1 MDSAPAHDFDRVTA
15 LIASGDLAGLDALL
29 ETLHPADIAEIVEQ
43 LDAPAQV
50 AVIKRLDTE
59 TAAEVLAVVDEH
71 SGQAL
76 LLLLSDREIVDLIEE
91 MHSDDATDVLQTL
104 PPETTERVEALLET
118 ADREELREL
127 RAFDEESAGGIMEVE
142 LVSVDEN
149 ATIADAIE
157 TVRQNAEEIENLQK
171 IYVVDPAGTLKG
183 ELSVLDLLRHPPST
197 PVAEVMDAK
206 VISVPVQMDQEEVA
220 GLFGKYDE
228 FTLPVVDPDDRLVG
242 RITVDDIIDV
252 IEEEASEDIAR
263 IAGTTED
270 EIGEPSVFKISRSRL
285 PWLIN
290 SLIGQLVAAVIMSQ
304 YEASLQELVVLT
316 FFVPLI
322 VGTSGAIG
330 IQAAVVV
337 VRELALGEI
346 DLLRM
351 GRRVLKELQVAALNG
366 VVLGVIL
373 LAAVVAWR
381 RDTGLGALLFGSLM
395 IVIFVAAFIGASVP
409 LLFQRWRIDPAIAT
423 GPFITVC
430 NDIIGLSIYLYLASM
445 YLMRAH
451 A

>member
-1 MDSAPAHDFDRVTA
+1 MDSARTHDFDRFAA
-15 LIASGDLAGLDALL
+15 LIEAGDFAVLDGLL
-29 ETLHPADIAEIVEQ
+29 EPMHPADVAEIVEH
-43 LDAPAQV
+43 LEPPAQV
-50 AVIKRLDTE
+50 ALLKRLGTE

-91 MHSDDATDVLQTL
+91 MQSDDATDVLQTL
-104 PPETTERVEALLET
+104 PPEKTERVEALLET

-127 RAFDEESAGGIMEVE
+127 LAFDEESAGGIMQVE
-142 LVSVDEN
+142 HVAVPEG
-149 ATIADAIE
+149 ATVGDAIE
-157 TVRQNAEEIENLQK
+157 AVRAGAEEIENVQK
-171 IYVVDPAGTLKG
+171 IYVVDADGGLTG
-183 ELSVLDLLRHPPST
+183 EFTVLDLLRHAPST
-197 PVAEVMDAK
+197 PVGEIMETN
-206 VISVPVQMDQEEVA
+206 VITVPVDMDQEEVA

-228 FTLPVVDPDDRLVG
+228 FTLPVVDAENHLVG

-252 IEEEASEDIAR
+252 IEDEASEDIAR

-270 EIGEPSVFKISRSRL
+270 EIGEHSVFKISRSRL

-290 SLIGQLVAAVIMSQ
+290 SLIGQLIAAVMMSQ
-304 YEASLQELVVLT
+304 YETSLQELVVLT

-322 VGTSGAIG
+322 VGTAGSIG

-346 DLLRM
+346 DVMRM
-351 GRRVLKELQVAALNG
+351 GRRVLRELQVAAING
-366 VVLGVIL
+366 TVLAAIL
-373 LAAVVAWR
+373 FIAVVAWR
-381 RDTGLGALLFGSLM
+381 RDTGLGVLLFGSLM
-395 IVIFVAAFIGASVP
+395 LVIFVAAFIGSSVP

-430 NDIIGLSIYLYLASM
+430 NDIIGLAIYLSLASVYLA
-445 YLMRAH
+445 RTH
-451 A
+451 I

>member
-1 MDSAPAHDFDRVTA
+1 MDSARTHDFDRFAA
-15 LIASGDLAGLDALL
+15 LIESGDFESLDALL
-29 ETLHPADIAEIVEQ
+29 EPLHPADVAEIVEHLEPPSQ
-43 LDAPAQV
+43 IAL
-50 AVIKRLDTE
+50 IKRLDTE

-104 PPETTERVEALLET
+104 PPEKTERVEALMET
-118 ADREELREL
+118 ADVEELREL

-142 LVSVDEN
+142 HVAVTEE
-149 ATIADAIE
+149 ATIGVAIE
-157 TVRQNAEEIENLQK
+157 VVRASAEEIENVQK
-171 IYVVDPAGTLKG
+171 IYVVDDAGGLKG
-183 ELSVLDLLRHPPST
+183 EFTVLDLLRHAPAT
-197 PVAEVMDAK
+197 PVSEVMETN
-206 VISVPVQMDQEEVA
+206 VISVPVDMDQEAVA
-220 GLFGKYDE
+220 NVFGKYDE
-228 FTLPVVDPDDRLVG
+228 FTLPVVDADNRLVG

-270 EIGEPSVFKISRSRL
+270 EIGEHSVFKISRSRL

-290 SLIGQLVAAVIMSQ
+290 SLIGQLIAALIMSQ

-322 VGTSGAIG
+322 VGTAGSIG

-346 DLLRM
+346 DVMRM
-351 GRRVLKELQVAALNG
+351 GRRVLRELQVAAING
-366 VVLGVIL
+366 IVLAAIL
-373 LAAVVAWR
+373 FVAVVAWR
-381 RDTGLGALLFGSLM
+381 RDTGLGILLFGSLM
-395 IVIFVAAFIGASVP
+395 LVIFVAAFIGASVP

-430 NDIIGLSIYLYLASM
+430 NDIIGLAIYLSLASV
-445 YLMRAH
+445 YLTRTH
-451 A
+451 P

>member
-1 MDSAPAHDFDRVTA
+1 MDSARTHDFDRFAA
-15 LIASGDLAGLDALL
+15 LIESGDFESLDALL
-29 ETLHPADIAEIVEQ
+29 EPLHPADVAEIVEH
-43 LDAPAQV
+43 LEPPSQV
-50 AVIKRLDTE
+50 ALIKRLDTE

-104 PPETTERVEALLET
+104 PPEKTERVEALLEPP
-118 ADREELREL
+118 DREELREL
-127 RAFDEESAGGIMEVE
+127 QAFDEESAGGIMEVE
-142 LVSVDEN
+142 LASVADG
-149 ATIADAIE
+149 ATIGDAIE
-157 TVRQNAEEIENLQK
+157 SLRQNAEEIENVQK
-171 IYVVDPAGTLKG
+171 IYVVDGVGALTG
-183 ELSVLDLLRHPPST
+183 EFTVLDLLRHAAST
-197 PVAEVMDAK
+197 PVRDIMETN
-206 VISVPVQMDQEEVA
+206 VIAVPVDMDQEAVA
-220 GLFGKYDE
+220 NLFGKYDE
-228 FTLPVVDPDDRLVG
+228 FTLPVVDADNRLVG

-270 EIGEPSVFKISRSRL
+270 EIGEHSVFKISRSRL

-290 SLIGQLVAAVIMSQ
+290 SLIGQLIAAVIMSQ
-304 YEASLQELVVLT
+304 YEASLQQLVVLT

-322 VGTSGAIG
+322 VGTAGSIG

-346 DLLRM
+346 DVLRT
-351 GRRVLKELQVAALNG
+351 GRRVVRELQVAALNG
-366 VVLGVIL
+366 IVLGAIL
-373 LAAVVAWR
+373 FIAVVAWR
-381 RDTGLGALLFGSLM
+381 RDTGLGVLLIGSLM
-395 IVIFVAAFIGASVP
+395 LVIFVAAFIGASVP

-430 NDIIGLSIYLYLASM
+430 NDVIGLAIYLSLASV
-445 YLMRAH
+445 YFARTQV
-451 A
+451 

>member
-1 MDSAPAHDFDRVTA
+1 MDSASTHDFERIRA
-15 LIASGDLAGLDALL
+15 LVEAGDLAALDALL
-29 ETLHPADIAEIVEQ
+29 EPLHPADIAEIVEQ
-43 LDAPAQV
+43 LEPEGQISL
-50 AVIKRLDTE
+50 IKRLDTE

-104 PPETTERVEALLET
+104 PQATTERVEALLET

-142 LVSVDEN
+142 HVSVPEG
-149 ATIADAIE
+149 ATIGDAIDA
-157 TVRQNAEEIENLQK
+157 VRGSAEEIENVQK
-171 IYVVDPAGTLKG
+171 IYVVDAQGALKG
-183 ELSVLDLLRHPPST
+183 EFSVLDLLRHSPST
-197 PVAEVMDAK
+197 PVGDVMETN
-206 VISVPVQMDQEEVA
+206 VIAVPVDMDQEEVA
-220 GLFGKYDE
+220 NLFGKYDE
-228 FTLPVVDPDDRLVG
+228 FTLPVVDADRHLVG

-270 EIGEPSVFKISRSRL
+270 EIGEHSVFKISRSRL

-290 SLIGQLVAAVIMSQ
+290 SLIGQLVAALIMSQ
-304 YEASLQELVVLT
+304 YETSLRELVVLT

-322 VGTSGAIG
+322 VGTAGSIG

-346 DLLRM
+346 DVLRM
-351 GRRVLKELQVAALNG
+351 GRRVLRELQVAALNG
-366 VVLGVIL
+366 IVLAVIL
-373 LAAVVAWR
+373 FVAVVAWR
-381 RDTGLGALLFGSLM
+381 RDSGLGLLLFGSL
-395 IVIFVAAFIGASVP
+395 ILVIFVAAFIGSSVP

-430 NDIIGLSIYLYLASM
+430 NDIIGLAIYLSLASV
-445 YLMRAH
+445 YLSRTQM
-451 A
+451 